1 MLVTMMTPLK
11 YGQPPLE
18 CGTNEDS
25 SRSSVDE
32 TNDNG
37 DVELTSL
44 NWLHNL
50 NIIPSFLPTPPSSPT
65 PSQTAQ
71 LPSPQAPVQDKHE
84 TMLSEPN
91 LEDYRSS
98 GDHKPPY
105 SYAAL
110 ICMAMGANSNKMT
123 LSAIYKWIRDNFLYY
138 RNADPSWQNSIRHN
152 LSLNKC
158 FVKVPRSKDEPGK
171 GGFWRLD
178 MDRLEEGRRS
188 KRRGITNVTSRRCRN
203 RTSTNRAKN
212 SSTAPSTT
220 QEPITSIAP
229 VVHHGSSEPMPIVIG
244 EEELATLLLASEG
257 WDEAQIEYLDLL
269 LDSL

>member
-1 MLVTMMTPLK
+1 MLVVTKCEMASDIKCEPTEEAVSSSL
-11 YGQPPLE
+11 
-18 CGTNEDS
+18 EDS
-25 SRSSVDE
+25 SRSSAD
-32 TNDNG
+32 T

-44 NWLHNL
+44 NWLHNM
-50 NIIPSFLPTPPSSPT
+50 NIIPSLLPTPPSSPNT
-65 PSQTAQ
+65 RSNNKIISHQTQ
-71 LPSPQAPVQDKHE
+71 E
-84 TMLSEPN
+84 CTMTLESMLTEQN
-91 LEDYRSS
+91 LEDYRIQ

-110 ICMAMGANSNKMT
+110 ICMAMGANRNKMT

-178 MDRLEEGRRS
+178 LDRLEEGRRS
-188 KRRGITNVTSRRCRN
+188 KKRGIVNVTSRRNRN
-203 RTSTNRAKN
+203 RPSRAKKV
-212 SSTAPSTT
+212 STSMPPVIQEINPSIPPTL
-220 QEPITSIAP
+220 
-229 VVHHGSSEPMPIVIG
+229 SEPTPIVIG
-244 EEELATLLLASEG
+244 EDELATLLLSTDG

>member
-1 MLVTMMTPLK
+1 MLVTTMTQVK
-11 YGQPPLE
+11 CE
-18 CGTNEDS
+18 SADEAKDS
-25 SRSSVDE
+25 SSD
-32 TNDNG
+32 

-44 NWLHNL
+44 SWLHNH
-50 NIIPSFLPTPPSSPT
+50 NIIPSLLPTPPSSPT
-65 PSQTAQ
+65 PQNSTKSNLKFRHHDRTTLRPLKPAEI
-71 LPSPQAPVQDKHE
+71 LES
-84 TMLSEPN
+84 MLTEEN
-91 LEDYRSS
+91 LEDYRIC

-110 ICMAMGANSNKMT
+110 ICMAMGANRNKMT

-178 MDRLEEGRRS
+178 VERLEEGRRS
-188 KRRGITNVTSRRCRN
+188 KKRGIVNVTSRRNRN
-203 RTSTNRAKN
+203 RPSRAKKSTNTLPA
-212 SSTAPSTT
+212 T
-220 QEPITSIAP
+220 QETNASMAPIL
-229 VVHHGSSEPMPIVIG
+229 SEPMPVVIG
-244 EEELATLLLASEG
+244 EEELATLLLSSEG